1 MPGLRILNAEEAH
14 EMEPNL
20 AENVAAALY
29 APSAAVIDPWG
40 LCIAEAETA
49 VRNGVELKLRSEV
62 TGIEDKGDYVLVHT
76 KSGDYETKVIVNCA
90 GGWGGDICARPS
102 GKRSRRAASITCS
115 ISRAAIWSATLSS
128 SARTGSARASSFR
141 PPCTEI

>member
-1 MPGLRILNAEEAH
+1 
-14 EMEPNL
+14 MEPNL

-76 KSGDYETKVIVNCA
+76 RSGDYETRVIVNCA
-90 GGWGGDICARPS
+90 
-102 GKRSRRAASITCS
+102 
-115 ISRAAIWSATLSS
+115 AT
-128 SARTGSARASSFR
+128 SAR
-141 PPCTEI
+141 